1 MNAPVFR
8 RQQRQRGQVMILFAL
23 AMIVIL
29 GMMAIALDGS
39 YGFVQ
44 NRRAQ
49 NATDFA
55 AFAGAQLT
63 ARRI

>member
-1 MNAPVFR
+1 MV
-8 RQQRQRGQVMILFAL
+8 LFAL

-29 GMMAIALDGS
+29 GMVAVALDGG

-55 AFAGAQLT
+55 AFAGARELFGSSLCKLRLAVT
-63 ARRI
+63 NATEEC